1 MPGRSRREDWGG
13 LWERPRVILS
23 RLKHGSLG
31 SWNHG
36 RRRVSA
42 RMQQEDKKR
51 KEKKCLETQ
60 DDWPLVILGLHLA
73 SQFSMAG
80 REVGGGA
87 PMSRLQRG

>member
-23 RLKHGSLG
+23 KPKHGSLG

-42 RMQQEDKKR
+42 RMQHEDKTI
-51 KEKKCLETQ
+51 CLETQ
-60 DDWPLVILGLHLA
+60 DDRPMGILGLHQA
-73 SQFSMAG
+73 SQSPVAG
-80 REVGGGA
+80 GEVGRGA
-87 PMSRLQRG
+87 SVSRLQRG